1 VLGFIPGCFFGFTIL
16 FGVDAHLSNAIGG
29 AMLITAAAVS
39 FSSRKGVQF
48 WSKRYTHSVGLIS
61 GTLAGVLAGLSGV
74 SGPPVFVY
82 LLGFGLKPAE
92 FTKCVAIFL
101 IASNGIMALIL
112 INSHHMQWPDIFD
125 SVVATAP
132 VFLGMLVGQRVRD
145 RIPVAVFRRV
155 VLAFVVMAGAQL
167 TYRGF
172 FG

>member
-1 VLGFIPGCFFGFTIL
+1 
-16 FGVDAHLSNAIGG
+16 
-29 AMLITAAAVS
+29 
-39 FSSRKGVQF
+39 
-48 WSKRYTHSVGLIS
+48 
-61 GTLAGVLAGLSGV
+61 
-74 SGPPVFVY
+74 
-82 LLGFGLKPAE
+82 
-92 FTKCVAIFL
+92 
-101 IASNGIMALIL
+101 
-112 INSHHMQWPDIFD
+112 MQWPDIFD